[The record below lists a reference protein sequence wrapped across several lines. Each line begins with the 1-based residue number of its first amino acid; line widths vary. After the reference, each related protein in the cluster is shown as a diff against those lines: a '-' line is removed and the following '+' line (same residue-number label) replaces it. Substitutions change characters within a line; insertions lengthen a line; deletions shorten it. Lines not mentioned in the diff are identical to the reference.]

1 MQIHEI
7 SLFNERGVIIIKK
20 IDKCACLITE
30 QQNSLILLRD
40 SCTLM
45 LMHLVQESKISYNQ
59 DKKKIGTGRF
69 YFISSRGKKK

>member
-1 MQIHEI
+1 MCM
-7 SLFNERGVIIIKK
+7 FNNRTAKR
-20 IDKCACLITE
+20 
-30 QQNSLILLRD
+30 LILLRD